1 MKLVDDF
8 VADTSGHFVDI
19 SEVFDDSHG
28 TMNDSKSE
36 SAPIN
41 MSSMSSIL
49 SPNVAQY
56 LHPDYLQPLPTT
68 LDAKKSPLAL
78 LAQTCSSIGKDPS
91 PSKPIIPPLEKE
103 KKDSE
108 KSGEKVSSSESRK
121 SPNNDSGNESGRDS
135 VKKSGYTGKSVP
147 PKEIPPLVPISNSSR
162 KSSPAPSSATERSG
176 DTTTVTNSM
185 TRPVASTGSNNG
197 SSSSSSSNLRSSNSS
212 SSERERDT
220 ERERERDR
228 HRDNASDGK
237 PSRSSPEHIS
247 STSKIPGPIHPG
259 LNGFGS
265 GIPPGLSLYGH
276 AFSLDPASSAYASSL
291 AAAHSGYSAS
301 AAAALAAQNAALSKS
316 GLTAGLSP
324 YVSYARVRTPS
335 GATTLVPVCRDPYC
349 TNCQLTIQN
358 SHVSSTCTAPGCS
371 QCAHE
376 KSLQNLCALGM
387 AGASSLSMLPQFS
400 LPSSLPSLP
409 SGLSSYPGLT
419 SSLYAHSLFG
429 GVSAHSQGMPYVC
442 NWVAGADYC
451 GKRFSTSEELLQH
464 LRTHTSS
471 SDTASSLASYAALGL
486 PPPLGLSGYPHG
498 PLPAHGG
505 LSPNS
510 LRRAYP
516 TIPSPLSSV
525 LNGSR
530 YHPYKSPLPSTPAA
544 LQPGQPLSGLA
555 QYYSPY
561 SLYGQRIGAAAA
573 P

>member
-1 MKLVDDF
+1 
-8 VADTSGHFVDI
+8 
-19 SEVFDDSHG
+19 
-28 TMNDSKSE
+28 MNESKSE
-36 SAPIN
+36 STPIN
-41 MSSMSSIL
+41 MSSIL
-49 SPNVAQY
+49 SPSVAQY

-103 KKDSE
+103 KKESE
-108 KSGEKVSSSESRK
+108 KSSDKNSSSESRK
-121 SPNNDSGNESGRDS
+121 SPSNDSGNESGRDS
-135 VKKSGYTGKSVP
+135 TKKSGYKPVP
-147 PKEIPPLVPISNSSR
+147 PKEIPPLVPISSSSSR
-162 KSSPAPSSATERSG
+162 KSSPAPGTSSERVG
-176 DTTTVTNSM
+176 ETTTVTTSVS
-185 TRPVASTGSNNG
+185 RPVSSTGSNNG
-197 SSSSSSSNLRSSNSS
+197 HNTSSARATSTTSSERDRD
-212 SSERERDT
+212 SERERS
-220 ERERERDR
+220 DR
-228 HRDNASDGK
+228 NRDNASDNK
-237 PSRSSPEHIS
+237 PNRSSPDHFSS
-247 STSKIPGPIHPG
+247 STSKIPAPIHPG

-265 GIPPGLSLYGH
+265 GLSHPGLSLYGH
-276 AFSLDPASSAYASSL
+276 AFSLDPASVSSAYASSL
-291 AAAHSGYSAS
+291 AAAHSGYSGISAS
-301 AAAALAAQNAALSKS
+301 AAAALAAQNAALSKT
-316 GLTAGLSP
+316 GLTPGLSP

-376 KSLQNLCALGM
+376 KSLQSLSALGM

-400 LPSSLPSLP
+400 MQSSLPSIP

-419 SSLYAHSLFG
+419 SSLYAHSLLG
-429 GVSAHSQGMPYVC
+429 GVTGHSPGMPYVC
-442 NWVAGADYC
+442 NWVSGNDYC
-451 GKRFSTSEELLQH
+451 GKRYSTSEELLQH

-471 SDTASSLASYAALGL
+471 SDSASSLASYAALGL

-525 LNGSR
+525 LSGSR
-530 YHPYKSPLPSTPAA
+530 YHPYKSPLPSAPTA
-544 LQPGQPLSGLA
+544 LQPGQPLSTLGP
-555 QYYSPY
+555 YYSPY
-561 SLYGQRIGAAAA
+561 SLYGQRVGAAAV

>member
-1 MKLVDDF
+1 
-8 VADTSGHFVDI
+8 
-19 SEVFDDSHG
+19 
-28 TMNDSKSE
+28 MNESKSE
-36 SAPIN
+36 STPIN
-41 MSSMSSIL
+41 MSSIL
-49 SPNVAQY
+49 SPSVAQY

-103 KKDSE
+103 KKESE
-108 KSGEKVSSSESRK
+108 KSSDKNSSSESRK
-121 SPNNDSGNESGRDS
+121 SPSNDSGNESGRDS
-135 VKKSGYTGKSVP
+135 TKKSGYKPVP
-147 PKEIPPLVPISNSSR
+147 PKEIPPLVPISSSSSR
-162 KSSPAPSSATERSG
+162 KSSPAPGTSSERVG
-176 DTTTVTNSM
+176 ETTTVTTSVS
-185 TRPVASTGSNNG
+185 RPVSSTGSNNG
-197 SSSSSSSNLRSSNSS
+197 HNSS
-212 SSERERDT
+212 SARATSTTSSERDRDSERERS
-220 ERERERDR
+220 DR
-228 HRDNASDGK
+228 NRDNASDNK
-237 PSRSSPEHIS
+237 PNRSSPDHFSS
-247 STSKIPGPIHPG
+247 STSKIPAPIHPG

-265 GIPPGLSLYGH
+265 GLSHPGLSLYGH
-276 AFSLDPASSAYASSL
+276 AFSLDPASVSSAYASSL
-291 AAAHSGYSAS
+291 AAAHSGYSGISAS
-301 AAAALAAQNAALSKS
+301 AAAALAAQNAALSKT
-316 GLTAGLSP
+316 GLTPGLSP

-376 KSLQNLCALGM
+376 KSLQSLSALGM

-400 LPSSLPSLP
+400 MQSSLPSIP

-419 SSLYAHSLFG
+419 SSLYAHSLLG
-429 GVSAHSQGMPYVC
+429 GVTGHSPGMPYVC
-442 NWVAGADYC
+442 NWVSGNDYC
-451 GKRFSTSEELLQH
+451 GKRYSTSEELLQH

-471 SDTASSLASYAALGL
+471 SDSASSLASYAALGL

-525 LNGSR
+525 LSGSR
-530 YHPYKSPLPSTPAA
+530 YHPYKSPLPSAPTA
-544 LQPGQPLSGLA
+544 LQPGQPLSTLGP
-555 QYYSPY
+555 YYSPY
-561 SLYGQRIGAAAA
+561 SIYGQRVGAAAV

>member
-1 MKLVDDF
+1 
-8 VADTSGHFVDI
+8 
-19 SEVFDDSHG
+19 
-28 TMNDSKSE
+28 MNDSKSE
-36 SAPIN
+36 SGPIN
-41 MSSMSSIL
+41 MTSMSSIL
-49 SPNVAQY
+49 SPSVAQY

-78 LAQTCSSIGKDPS
+78 LAQTCSSIGKDPT
-91 PSKPIIPPLEKE
+91 PSKSIIPPLEKE
-103 KKDSE
+103 KKDSD
-108 KSGEKVSSSESRK
+108 KPSDKNNPSDNRK
-121 SPNNDSGNESGRDS
+121 SPNNDSGNESGRES
-135 VKKSGYTGKSVP
+135 SKKTGFKSAP
-147 PKEIPPLVPISNSSR
+147 PKEIPPLVPISNSSSR
-162 KSSPAPSSATERSG
+162 KSSPAPSSSSERSNE
-176 DTTTVTNSM
+176 TTTVTTSVS
-185 TRPVASTGSNNG
+185 RPVASTGSNNG
-197 SSSSSSSNLRSSNSS
+197 NSSSSNSARAGHSS
-212 SSERERDT
+212 SSERDRDS

-237 PSRSSPEHIS
+237 PSRSSPEHFSS

-265 GIPPGLSLYGH
+265 GIPHPGLSLYGH

-291 AAAHSGYSAS
+291 AAAHSGYSGLSAS

-316 GLTAGLSP
+316 GFTPGLSP

-376 KSLQNLCALGM
+376 KSLQSLSALGM

-400 LPSSLPSLP
+400 LPSSLPSMP
-409 SGLSSYPGLT
+409 SALSSYPGLT
-419 SSLYAHSLFG
+419 SSLYAHSFFG
-429 GVSAHSQGMPYVC
+429 GVSAHSQGMPYMC
-442 NWVAGADYC
+442 SWMSGTDYC
-451 GKRFSTSEELLQH
+451 GKRYSTSEELLQH

-471 SDTASSLASYAALGL
+471 SDAASSLASYAALGL

-516 TIPSPLSSV
+516 TIPSPLSNV

-530 YHPYKSPLPSTPAA
+530 YHPYKSALQSNPSA

>member
-1 MKLVDDF
+1 
-8 VADTSGHFVDI
+8 
-19 SEVFDDSHG
+19 
-28 TMNDSKSE
+28 MNESKSE
-36 SAPIN
+36 STPIN
-41 MSSMSSIL
+41 MSSIL
-49 SPNVAQY
+49 SPSVAQY

-103 KKDSE
+103 KKESE
-108 KSGEKVSSSESRK
+108 KSSDKNSASESRK
-121 SPNNDSGNESGRDS
+121 SPSNDSGNESGRDS
-135 VKKSGYTGKSVP
+135 TKKSGYKPVP
-147 PKEIPPLVPISNSSR
+147 PKEIPPLVPISSSSSR
-162 KSSPAPSSATERSG
+162 KSSPAPGTSSERVG
-176 DTTTVTNSM
+176 ETTTVTTSVS
-185 TRPVASTGSNNG
+185 RPVSSTGSNNG
-197 SSSSSSSNLRSSNSS
+197 HNTSSARATSTTSSERDRD
-212 SSERERDT
+212 SERERS
-220 ERERERDR
+220 DR
-228 HRDNASDGK
+228 NRDNASDNK
-237 PSRSSPEHIS
+237 PNRSSPDHFSS
-247 STSKIPGPIHPG
+247 STSKIPAPIHPG
-259 LNGFGS
+259 LNGYGS
-265 GIPPGLSLYGH
+265 GLSHPGLSLYGH
-276 AFSLDPASSAYASSL
+276 AFSLDPASVSSAYASSL
-291 AAAHSGYSAS
+291 AAAHSGYSGISAS
-301 AAAALAAQNAALSKS
+301 AAAALAAQNAALSKT
-316 GLTAGLSP
+316 GLTPGLSP

-376 KSLQNLCALGM
+376 KSLQSLSALGM

-400 LPSSLPSLP
+400 MQSSLPSIP

-419 SSLYAHSLFG
+419 SSLYAHSLLG
-429 GVSAHSQGMPYVC
+429 GVTGHSPGMPYVC
-442 NWVAGADYC
+442 NWVSGNDYC
-451 GKRFSTSEELLQH
+451 GKRYSTSEELLQH

-471 SDTASSLASYAALGL
+471 SDSASSLASYAALGL

-525 LNGSR
+525 LSGSR
-530 YHPYKSPLPSTPAA
+530 YHPYKSPLPSAPTA
-544 LQPGQPLSGLA
+544 LQPGQPLSTLGP
-555 QYYSPY
+555 YYSPY
-561 SLYGQRIGAAAA
+561 SLYGQRVGAAAV

>member
-1 MKLVDDF
+1 
-8 VADTSGHFVDI
+8 
-19 SEVFDDSHG
+19 
-28 TMNDSKSE
+28 MNEAKSD

-41 MSSMSSIL
+41 MSSIL
-49 SPNVAQY
+49 SPSVAQY

-103 KKDSE
+103 KKEAE
-108 KSGEKVSSSESRK
+108 KSDKNSTSDNRK
-121 SPNNDSGNESGRDS
+121 SPSTDSGNESGRDS
-135 VKKSGYTGKSVP
+135 AKKTGFKTVP
-147 PKEIPPLVPISNSSR
+147 PKEIPPLVPISSCSSR
-162 KSSPAPSSATERSG
+162 KSSPAASSASERVSE
-176 DTTTVTNSM
+176 TTTVTASV
-185 TRPVASTGSNNG
+185 TRPVASTGPNSSHSTSSARA
-197 SSSSSSSNLRSSNSS
+197 SSSTSSD
-212 SSERERDT
+212 RDRDS

-228 HRDNASDGK
+228 SRDNTSEGK
-237 PSRSSPEHIS
+237 PTRSSPEHLS
-247 STSKIPGPIHPG
+247 SSSASKIPGPIHPG
-259 LNGFGS
+259 LNGFGA
-265 GIPPGLSLYGH
+265 GLPHPGLSLYGH
-276 AFSLDPASSAYASSL
+276 AFSLDPASVSSAYASSL
-291 AAAHSGYSAS
+291 AAAHSGYGGLSAS
-301 AAAALAAQNAALSKS
+301 AAAALAAQNAALSKT

-376 KSLQNLCALGM
+376 KSLQSLSALGM
-387 AGASSLSMLPQFS
+387 AGASSLSMMPQFS
-400 LPSSLPSLP
+400 MPSSLPSLP

-419 SSLYAHSLFG
+419 SSLYAHSLLS
-429 GVSAHSQGMPYVC
+429 GVSGHSAGMPYVC
-442 NWVAGADYC
+442 NWVSGSDYC
-451 GKRFSTSEELLQH
+451 GKRYSTSEELLQH

-530 YHPYKSPLPSTPAA
+530 YHPYKSPLPSAPTA
-544 LQPGQPLSGLA
+544 LQPGQPLSSLGP
-555 QYYSPY
+555 YYSPY
-561 SLYGQRIGAAAA
+561 TLYGQRVGAAAV